1 MIPVYDKVKSIKDIL
16 IIDGKKNVMII
27 DVRTRNIKKEIL
39 KIEKE

>member
-16 IIDGKKNVMII
+16 TIDGKKNVMII
-27 DVRTRNIKKEIL
+27 DVRTRNVKKEIL

>member
-1 MIPVYDKVKSIKDIL
+1 MPVYDKVKSIKDIL
-16 IIDGKKNVMII
+16 TIDGKKNVITI